1 MMLLLRVGEYRPS
14 IELKEVSLNITGL
27 KALGQVMNSFME
39 EQKNSMPYPHQSK
52 GFRKV
57 RYRNTSVF

>member
-1 MMLLLRVGEYRPS
+1 MMLLLTVGEYRPS
-14 IELKEVSLNITGL
+14 IELKEVSQNITGL

-39 EQKNSMPYPHQSK
+39 EQKTSLPYAHQSK

-57 RYRNTSVF
+57 RCRNTSVF